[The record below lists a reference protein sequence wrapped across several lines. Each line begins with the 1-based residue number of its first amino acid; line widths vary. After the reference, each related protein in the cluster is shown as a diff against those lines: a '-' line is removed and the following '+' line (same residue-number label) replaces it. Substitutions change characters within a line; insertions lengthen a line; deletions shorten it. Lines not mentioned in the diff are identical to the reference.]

1 VLGRQIPGHGSIVAD
16 ANCSRTSARN
26 SLGASREWPSIGNS
40 MTLAAAVAILEAAEH
55 GADVDADDG
64 TRAQHVFAEPPPP
77 IQAPSGSAAKGRLVV
92 ALVVAAIIGIAG
104 VVAAVALYVDN
115 RSVPGERYQV
125 TLGPFE
131 FDVSTTVP
139 SREIFAAALLAIVV
153 IAAVAVVMETIA
165 ALLSVNPRRQLLSW
179 YRPYVPAGR
188 AEHYTITVLVP
199 AHNEEALLPITL
211 AALQEQTRPPD
222 RVVVVADNCTDRTVE
237 IAEEMGHEVF
247 ETSGNRDRK
256 AGALNQALKRILPTL
271 GPADLVMVMDA
282 DTSLGERF
290 LEAAEAEFRDD
301 DELSAVGGL
310 FYGDRGSRILGQ
322 FQRNE
327 YARYST
333 QIKARHGRVFV
344 LTGTASVF
352 RSEVLKD
359 VAAGRGV
366 FVPGTPGDVYDTI
379 ALTEDNELTLA
390 LKSLGATM
398 TSPSECR
405 VVTEIMPTWRALW
418 VQRKRWQRGALENL
432 AEYGFTLG
440 TARYWLQQV
449 GLGYG
454 VVAFF
459 LYLSTFAITLLAGV
473 DITWVLFWV
482 FIGFLFVC
490 ERVITAWSAGWG
502 GRFLAALLFPELA
515 YAVFLHVIFAKS
527 LFDIAAGKRTSWGH
541 VAHPAAEG
549 ASSG

>member
-1 VLGRQIPGHGSIVAD
+1 MTADRDPKVRQ
-16 ANCSRTSARN
+16 
-26 SLGASREWPSIGNS
+26 
-40 MTLAAAVAILEAAEH
+40 
-55 GADVDADDG
+55 
-64 TRAQHVFAEPPPP
+64 VFADPPPALR
-77 IQAPSGSAAKGRLVV
+77 APSGSVAKGRLVV
-92 ALVVAAIIGIAG
+92 VLVVAAIIGIAG
-104 VVAAVALYVDN
+104 AFAAVALYVDH
-115 RSVPGERYQV
+115 RFVAGERYLV
-125 TLGPFE
+125 ALGPFE
-131 FDVSTTVP
+131 FAVSTTLP
-139 SREIFAAALLAIVV
+139 SREIFGAALAAIVV
-153 IAAVAVVMETIA
+153 VAAVAVVTETVA
-165 ALLSVNPRRQLLSW
+165 ALSSVNPRRGLLSR
-179 YRPYVPAGR
+179 YRPYVPSGR
-188 AEHYTITVLVP
+188 AEDYTITVLVP

-237 IAEEMGHEVF
+237 IAAQMGHDVF
-247 ETSGNRDRK
+247 ESSGNRDRK
-256 AGALNQALKRILPTL
+256 AGALNQALKRLLPTL
-271 GPADLVMVMDA
+271 GAADLVMVMDA

-290 LEAAEAEFRDD
+290 LEVAEQEFRQD

-310 FYGDRGSRILGQ
+310 FFGDRGSGMLGQ

-333 QIKARHGRVFV
+333 QVKVRHGRVFV

-352 RSEVLKD
+352 RSEVLMD

-366 FVPGTPGDVYDTI
+366 FVPGTPGDVYDTV

-398 TSPSECR
+398 TSPAECG

-432 AEYGFTLG
+432 AEYGLTLG
-440 TARYWLQQV
+440 TARYWLQQI

-454 VVAFF
+454 ALAFL
-459 LYLSTFAITLLAGV
+459 LYISTFAITLLFGI

-482 FIGFLFVC
+482 FIGFLFVG
-490 ERVITAWSAGWG
+490 ERVITAWSAGWR

-515 YAVFLHVIFAKS
+515 YSLFLHVVFVKS
-527 LFDIAAGKRTSWGH
+527 LFDIAVGNRTSWGH
-541 VAHPAAEG
+541 VAHADPEG
-549 ASSG
+549 VSGG